1 MCVCSYYRYI
11 FLSWA
16 NACIYTCT
24 FLIQVCIKGGSK
36 HSAAALREVTEKLEK
51 TNIDLG
57 KATKAAWVVHGRA
70 EVVTIVILWL
80 PI

>member
-1 MCVCSYYRYI
+1 M
-11 FLSWA
+11 
-16 NACIYTCT
+16 CIYTCT

-57 KATKAAWVVHGRA
+57 KAIKAAWVVHGRA

-80 PI
+80 LASRISGKCLLWLLPL

>member
-1 MCVCSYYRYI
+1 M
-11 FLSWA
+11 
-16 NACIYTCT
+16 
-24 FLIQVCIKGGSK
+24 KGGSK

-57 KATKAAWVVHGRA
+57 KAIKAAWVVHGRA

>member
-1 MCVCSYYRYI
+1 M
-11 FLSWA
+11 
-16 NACIYTCT
+16 CIYTCT